1 MHSKLIFLKP
11 GIKFKNRLLTKLNKK
26 LKIIVVLLFLSGFAS
41 LLIQRCTP
49 KDEKTVE
56 TTNSNHY
63 VGDQTCKSCH
73 ASQYKDWLSSDH
85 FKAMQVA
92 NDSTVEGDFNNTT
105 YTADGVTSHFFKKA
119 GKYYINTQGPD
130 GNNHDYE
137 IKYTFGYNP
146 LQQYLI
152 AFPGGRLQV
161 TRQCWDVNKKR
172 WFHQYAGQRIPAHDW
187 LHWTGNAQNWNTECA
202 ACHSTNLHKN
212 YDFNNDTYHTTY
224 SVMTVSCESCHG
236 AGQMHIDYIKSEA
249 YKNGEKV
256 KNSYLQMTKNSNQQT
271 QINTCAPC
279 HSRRSEVSADKIM
292 SPQFLDNYIPQI
304 PTKEFY
310 YADGQAKD
318 EDYVYTSFL
327 ESKMYSRGVECSN
340 CHNPHSGKVLYT
352 TNALCLQCHAKTY
365 DDISHTFHQ
374 AGTIG
379 AECKSC
385 HMPSKIYMGNDLRY
399 DHTFR
404 VPRPDLSVKYGTPNA
419 CNNCHKDKSATW
431 AANAVVKWYG
441 PNRAYHFAEDLIP
454 ASKEDAHS
462 EGHIMRLLNDT
473 ATPAIIKATALYYLK
488 DINTENSSQT
498 LLKSLQ
504 DKKAQIRYQALRSL
518 ADFPAQ
524 VWLDAV
530 GPALSDKVRA
540 VRIAAA
546 DLYITIPPA
555 QVPPSYYAAFT
566 NAKKELETYTLYQT
580 DFSTGDALAGDYYLK
595 LNDYYNAE
603 KFYLLGLKKDTA
615 LNYARLNLSVLYNIK
630 GENSKA
636 LKVLQDALMTDPK
649 NDHIYFNM
657 ALLYNEMKDPLQA
670 EVALSKAVALKTQNP
685 RVYYNYG
692 LLLEQHNK
700 RQQAVN
706 MFDKGLELSPLDAD
720 INYALCI
727 LYFNSNQIDKAKEYG
742 LVLKKY
748 YSANPDYRGIIQ
760 QLGL

>member
-1 MHSKLIFLKP
+1 MKRGNITLIVMLAFFGG
-11 GIKFKNRLLTKLNKK
+11 GIM
-26 LKIIVVLLFLSGFAS
+26 
-41 LLIQRCTP
+41 LIEQC
-49 KDEKTVE
+49 
-56 TTNSNHY
+56 TTNSGKTNDQKVNSY
-63 VGDQTCKSCH
+63 VGDQACKSCH

-92 NDSTVEGDFNNTT
+92 NDSTVEGDFNNTS
-105 YTADGVTSHFFKKA
+105 YSADGITSKFFKK
-119 GKYYINTQGPD
+119 GEKYFINTQGND
-130 GNNHDYE
+130 NKYHDYE
-137 IKYTFGYNP
+137 IKYTFGYYP

-152 AFPGGRLQV
+152 SFPGEKLQV
-161 TRQCWDVNKKR
+161 TRQSWDSKNKK
-172 WFHQYAGQRIPAHDW
+172 WFHQYAGQKIPSHDW
-187 LHWTGNAQNWNTECA
+187 LHWTGNAQNWNTMCA
-202 ACHSTNLHKN
+202 ACHSTNLQKN
-212 YDFNNDTYHTTY
+212 YDYENNTYHTTY

-236 AGQMHIDYIKSEA
+236 PGQLHIDYIKSDG
-249 YKNGEKV
+249 YKNGKKV
-256 KNSYLQMTKNSNQQT
+256 KNSCLQMTKSGDHLT
-271 QINTCAPC
+271 QINTCSPC
-279 HSRRSEVSADKIM
+279 HSRRSEVSADKPV
-292 SPQFLDNYIPQI
+292 SSEFLDNYIPQI

-352 TNALCLQCHAKTY
+352 NNALCLQCHAKTY

-374 AGTIG
+374 TGTIG

-404 VPRPDLSVKYGTPNA
+404 IPRPDLSVKYGTPNA

-431 AANAVVKWYG
+431 TANAITKWYG
-441 PNRAYHFAEDLIP
+441 PNRTYHFAEDLIP
-454 ASKEDAHS
+454 ASKEDANS

-488 DINTENSSQT
+488 NINTNNSSQT
-498 LLKSLQ
+498 LIKSLK
-504 DKKAQIRYQALRSL
+504 DKNAQIRYEALRSL

-524 VWLDAV
+524 VWMDAT
-530 GPALSDKVRA
+530 GPALTDNVRA

-546 DLYITIPPA
+546 DLFITIPSSQIPPA
-555 QVPPSYYAAFT
+555 YYTAFT
-566 NAKKELETYTLYQT
+566 KARNELEKYTLYQT
-580 DFSTGDALAGDYYLK
+580 DFATGDALAGDYYLK

-630 GENSKA
+630 GENNKA
-636 LKVLQDALMTDPK
+636 LTVLQDALLTDPK
-649 NDHIYFNM
+649 NDRIYFNM
-657 ALLYNEMKDPLQA
+657 ALLYNEMKDPTKA
-670 EVALSKAVALKTQNP
+670 EECLSKAVALKTQNP

-692 LLLEQHNK
+692 LLLEQNNK
-700 RQQAVN
+700 IKQAVI
-706 MFDKGLELSPLDAD
+706 MFVKGLEFSPLDAD

-727 LYFNSNQIDKAKEYG
+727 LYMQSNQINKATPYA

-748 YSANPDYRGIIQ
+748 YSGNPDYDKVIQ
-760 QLGL
+760 ELGL